1 MRQEH
6 QKRRLFRQIFTVL
19 SNSNSENGAKGEV
32 AMIFNIISVIAL
44 ILGIYS
50 AWGVYQNT
58 KAIGY
63 LCDSLD
69 EIKKAMEKFVAN

>member
-1 MRQEH
+1 
-6 QKRRLFRQIFTVL
+6 
-19 SNSNSENGAKGEV
+19 
-32 AMIFNIISVIAL
+32 MIFNIISVIAL